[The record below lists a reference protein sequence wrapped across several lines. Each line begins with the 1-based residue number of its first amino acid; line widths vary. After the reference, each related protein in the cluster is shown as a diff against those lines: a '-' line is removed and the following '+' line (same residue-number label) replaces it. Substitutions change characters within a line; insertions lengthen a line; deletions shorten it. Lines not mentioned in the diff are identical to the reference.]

1 MMWRQDREVT
11 RRTAERRRR
20 EDEAP
25 RLAATIPTL
34 QGLRLDVLEA
44 SKSISRPE
52 FSHARHVVVASAP
65 ALFVMPCHDTQ
76 CKDGGHDL
84 TQEILAALRRRSA
97 RFEGEDVCR
106 GTVGTA
112 DCSRIVR
119 YVAVATYQG
128 QPASEHA

>member
-11 RRTAERRRR
+11 RRTAERRQR

-25 RLAATIPTL
+25 RLAETIPEL
-34 QGLRLDVLEA
+34 LGLRLEVLEH
-44 SKSISRPE
+44 SSSISHPE
-52 FSHARHVVVASAP
+52 HTHVRHVVVASAP

-84 TQEILAALRRRSA
+84 TQEILAALRRRNA

-106 GTVGTA
+106 GTVGSA
-112 DCSRIVR
+112 GCSRVLG

-128 QPASEHA
+128 

>member
-1 MMWRQDREVT
+1 MMWRKDREVT
-11 RRTAERRRR
+11 RRTAERRQR

-25 RLAATIPTL
+25 RLAVTVPAL
-34 QGLRLDVLEA
+34 QGLRLEVLER
-44 SKSISRPE
+44 SSSISHPE
-52 FSHARHVVVASAP
+52 HAHVRHVVVASAP

-84 TQEILAALRRRSA
+84 TQEILAALSRRNA
-97 RFEGEDVCR
+97 RFEGEDICR

-112 DCSRIVR
+112 GCSRVLG

-128 QPASEHA
+128 